1 MDEIRNKVK
10 ESGIISMDLADFKP
24 KCKIMGIDI
33 ADQLWQRMVL
43 KEKDFRNWIRSTDW
57 SIYANQCVYIHCSVE
72 AIIPTWAYMLIAS
85 ELNTVNSNYVVGS
98 RSDLE
103 RKLISEEIKKID
115 LTALEDARVIIK
127 GCSDIVDP
135 AYAMTEVMKRIQPVV
150 RSIMYGE
157 PCSAVP
163 IFKRK

>member
-24 KCKIMGIDI
+24 KCTIMGIDI

-57 SIYANQCVYIHCSVE
+57 SIYDNQCVYIHCSVE

-98 RSDLE
+98 KSDLE

-115 LTALEDARVIIK
+115 RTTLEDARVIIK